1 VPDDVSIVGFDDA
14 QWMSMLKPGISTRRQ
29 DTLALGATAVRTLLE
44 RIENPGGPVH
54 TIVLPTTF
62 VDRGSVGPPP
72 AR

>member
-1 VPDDVSIVGFDDA
+1 MPASTIATAAAAPSDSTLGGPDRG
-14 QWMSMLKPGISTRRQ
+14 
-29 DTLALGATAVRTLLE
+29 TLALGATAVRTLLE

-62 VDRGSVGPPP
+62 VDRGSIGPPP